1 MFANIYSCLSNAYN
15 YLDSSIRNNPFI
27 YNLIPV
33 WFQMIAPALYSNI
46 PQLEHTKPL
55 FNSIYDHIIN
65 DKNNNLKN
73 KNNPIINRI
82 DPENMGSNN
91 SKNNTKNNVIESKA
105 EVKPKKKPIPKKIRD
120 AVWVKYHGEKDEGIC
135 YACGR
140 HVYRDNAGWQAS
152 HVIAEKSPDGKPGEI
167 TVDNLRVCCS
177 GCNIGCGNGNL
188 YVHIRDKNLKGPGS
202 KNVDAYFKKNPSQ
215 INNKRTNNWGNNKK
229 KSQENKVVKKNDN
242 SKNNKKQD
250 NSINKKQDN
259 SINKNQDN
267 SINKKQD
274 NKVNNDKK
282 DKGWLSE
289 WM

>member
-33 WFQMIAPALYSNI
+33 WFQMIAPSLYSTV
-46 PQLEHTKPL
+46 PQLEATKPL
-55 FNSIYDHIIN
+55 FSSIFEHIN
-65 DKNNNLKN
+65 NKNNNLNN
-73 KNNPIINRI
+73 KNNSIIHRI

-91 SKNNTKNNVIESKA
+91 SKNNAKNNVIESKA
-105 EVKPKKKPIPKKIRD
+105 EVKPTKQATETKTEIKTKKPIPKKIRD

-135 YACGR
+135 YCCGR
-140 HVYRDNAGWQAS
+140 IVYRDHAGWQAS

-167 TVDNLRVCCS
+167 TVENLRVGCA

-188 YVHIRDKNLKGPGS
+188 YVYIRDKNLKGPGS

-215 INNKRTNNWGNNKK
+215 INNRRTNNWGNNKK

-242 SKNNKKQD
+242 SKN
-250 NSINKKQDN
+250 
-259 SINKNQDN
+259 
-267 SINKKQD
+267 
-274 NKVNNDKK
+274 KV
-282 DKGWLSE
+282 WLAE
-289 WM
+289 WI